1 MRLIDA
7 DELRK
12 CAIPCEIHN
21 GASTDLCVPLYQ
33 IDNAQTIIW
42 CSKTSEGLPLMDLR
56 PRQQGEWTE
65 KVETKQ
71 LGHGWLTTH
80 EIVCSNCGGSG
91 ENDENIPQCW
101 KFCPNCGAKMK
112 GGEDDETN

>member
-7 DELRK
+7 DELKKKFKSAHIGNVPRR
-12 CAIPCEIHN
+12 IFN
-21 GASTDLCVPLYQ
+21 SRDLGYINQV
-33 IDNAQTIIW
+33 IDNAPTI
-42 CSKTSEGLPLMDLR
+42 LPK
-56 PRQQGEWTE
+56 QGEWIE

-80 EIVCSNCGGSG
+80 EIVCSFCGGSG

-101 KFCPNCGAKMK
+101 NFCPNCGAKM
-112 GGEDDETN
+112 GGGAE